1 MLSFLLYSPGHCT
14 HLTKRL
20 LLKAESP
27 SRMFAPG
34 CGEKAANVRQILE
47 ILLWTVIVI
56 VTFLA
61 LWEIHSNIYA
71 VGKNKMGANGTC
83 DLYEAGSWAR
93 LRGYKNNLK
102 TSAIKQIIEHAL
114 LLRKI
119 RIGCKFGSTAYV
131 ISP

>member
-14 HLTKRL
+14 HLTKGL

-47 ILLWTVIVI
+47 IQLWTVIVI
-56 VTFLA
+56 LTL
-61 LWEIHSNIYA
+61 LTLREIHSNICA
-71 VGKNKMGANGTC
+71 VGKNKMGANGTY

-93 LRGYKNNLK
+93 LRGCKNNLK
-102 TSAIKQIIEHAL
+102 TSAIKQITEHAL

-119 RIGCKFGSTAYV
+119 RIGCRFRSTA
-131 ISP
+131 